1 MTVTEAAFSDLINKP
16 KATLLPLTGSS
27 AHSIRL
33 RRRDDVDLMLTT
45 ADRFE
50 QDHQVVVMA
59 VRLFSVLVLHREVE
73 SMLAL
78 VPEIFPWVR
87 FLPESDRRRLL
98 EELIGV
104 LQASQDFDTFA
115 PVTQLINEWRHTAE
129 VYADPDVLAALT
141 GGADDFGPVPEPPAA

>member
-16 KATLLPLTGSS
+16 KATLLPLAGSS

>member
-16 KATLLPLTGSS
+16 KATLRPLTDAH

-45 ADRFE
+45 ADRYE
-50 QDHQVVVMA
+50 QDHEVVGMA
-59 VRLFSVLVLHREVE
+59 VRLFSALVRHGEVE
-73 SMLAL
+73 PMLAL

-87 FLPESDRRRLL
+87 FLPQSDRRRLL
-98 EELIGV
+98 EELISV
-104 LQASQDFDTFA
+104 LQATQDFDTFA

-129 VYADPDVLAALT
+129 AYDDPEVLAALT
-141 GGADDFGPVPEPPAA
+141 GGADDFGPVPEPPLA